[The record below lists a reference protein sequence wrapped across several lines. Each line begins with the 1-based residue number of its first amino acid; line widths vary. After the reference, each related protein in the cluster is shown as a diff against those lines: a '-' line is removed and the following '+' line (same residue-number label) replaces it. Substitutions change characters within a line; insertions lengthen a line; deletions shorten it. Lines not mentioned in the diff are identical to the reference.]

1 MSRDTL
7 DKQLAECFSVPHHL
21 CRGLSSLHGRM
32 DSDVELS
39 TSTRPSPANQEP
51 YVHPSA
57 PLDSLWRSRGPGNR
71 MTWVH
76 SPFGL
81 CLTQQRCPPFLLY
94 ARSLGSRVMLI
105 GGAEYSRKSSHLLSC
120 WWWAIALCLHPLP
133 VFLWGTIPCIFPDNS
148 VGLIGKPSH

>member
-1 MSRDTL
+1 MSQDTL
-7 DKQLAECFSVPHHL
+7 DKQLAECFSVPHHP
-21 CRGLSSLHGRM
+21 CWGLSSLHGRM

-39 TSTRPSPANQEP
+39 TSTRPSPANQEL
-51 YVHPSA
+51 YVHPSP
-57 PLDSLWRSRGPGNR
+57 PLDSLWRSPGSGNR

-105 GGAEYSRKSSHLLSC
+105 GGAEYSRKSSHLYHVGGGLFPFACILSLFSFGEPSL
-120 WWWAIALCLHPLP
+120 AY
-133 VFLWGTIPCIFPDNS
+133 FLITLWDS
-148 VGLIGKPSH
+148 